1 MLDSFRFQRRL
12 TLSAAASALLLAAAA
27 CGGGGSTGGGG
38 ATSSSTTTTQGT
50 TTQGTGGSTGGT
62 GGAGGVAPTCDAP
75 PGYGGAGTAINV
87 ATGTSILNDLSGAP
101 LKQVH
106 VELCGTDICFTG
118 QTNDTGS
125 ASVVVNK
132 PMKKP
137 AWKFGDALQYARLAV
152 PISQATTDLGTLYTA
167 ALPATGAPL
176 VAGQDATS
184 GGVTLSVPAPVSI
197 SFDFSLGYDSP
208 ETQSFRA
215 VAIPV
220 DKQGAVLAPTG
231 KTPELLFGVSPAETV
246 FCPPVKVTVA
256 LPESA
261 KANLPANTA
270 VEFWVLGLDTGQAYA
285 PYGAWQKISDG
296 VVSADGAT
304 VSTVDGGGFPF
315 LESFFIL
322 KKP

>member
-12 TLSAAASALLLAAAA
+12 TTSAAASALLLAAVA
-27 CGGGGSTGGGG
+27 CGGGGGTGAGG
-38 ATSSSTTTTQGT
+38 ATTSSTTTEGT
-50 TTQGTGGSTGGT
+50 TSLGTGGSTGGS
-62 GGAGGVAPTCDAP
+62 GGTGGVAPTCDAP
-75 PGYGGAGTAINV
+75 PGYGGAGTALNV
-87 ATGTSILNDLSGAP
+87 ASGTSIVDDLSGAP

-118 QTNDTGS
+118 QTNDAGS

-152 PISQATTDLGTLYTA
+152 PITQATTDLGTLYTS

-176 VAGQDATS
+176 VAGKDATS
-184 GGVTLSVPAPVSI
+184 GGVTLEVAAPVSI

-208 ETQSFRA
+208 ETQAFRA
-215 VAIPV
+215 VALPI
-220 DKQGAVLAPTG
+220 DKQSAVLAPTG
-231 KTPELLFGVSPAETV
+231 QAPQLLFGVSPAETV

-256 LPESA
+256 IPDSA
-261 KANLPANTA
+261 KASLPASA
-270 VEFWVLGLDTGQAYA
+270 QVEFWVLGLDPGQAYA